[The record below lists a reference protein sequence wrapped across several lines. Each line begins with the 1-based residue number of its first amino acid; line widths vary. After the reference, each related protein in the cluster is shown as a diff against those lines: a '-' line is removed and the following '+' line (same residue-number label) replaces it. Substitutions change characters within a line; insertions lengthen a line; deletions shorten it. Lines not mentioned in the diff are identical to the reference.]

1 MISIKATRILALLS
15 LVLSALVVPQQTA
28 DAKGGGSS
36 VRMIARL
43 AGVKAV
49 AKYEERGTRL
59 KFNFQL
65 ELGTPGQVGSVTAVA
80 ANGSTVEMG
89 TFTVDALRRGIIDI
103 DNTEGDSVP
112 DLNVGSLIT
121 LKINGNTYTGTL
133 QLR

>member
-1 MISIKATRILALLS
+1 MFAKSTRILTLLS
-15 LVLSALVVPQQTA
+15 LVLSAFVIPQQTV
-28 DAKGGGSS
+28 DAQGGENT

-49 AKYEERGTRL
+49 AKYEERGSRL

-80 ANGSTVEMG
+80 ADGSTVAMG

-103 DNTEGDSVP
+103 DTTEGDAVP
-112 DLNVGSLIT
+112 DLNVGSVIT
-121 LKINGNTYTGTL
+121 LRINGNTYRGTL